1 MENKLKYITPRIK
14 IHICQDDNRLLAAS
28 RDAPT
33 TTFHT
38 YQEVKDEQ
46 LAKPFGDFEEPE
58 TTSDAASLW
67 DD

>member
-1 MENKLKYITPRIK
+1 MEKKLKYITPRIK

-33 TTFHT
+33 TTFQT
-38 YQEVKDEQ
+38 YHKVEEEQ

-58 TTSDAASLW
+58 TTPSAVSLW